1 METGSDTIA
10 SFLASM
16 GVTVVFGIIG
26 GANSRIYNSF
36 MEKGFSI
43 YNVHNE
49 QSAVLAAG
57 AYWRASGKLAAVTI
71 TSGGGVTN
79 TITGLVSLWA
89 DSTPTIIISGQETT
103 ESLKTYKNRRMYGIQ
118 GFDVVSMVKN
128 FTKYSKLVDN
138 INTLRDDLIEAW
150 SSSVNGRKGPAWLD
164 IPTDIQSKPIEI
176 SPWPEFVPLVTK
188 AMDVEKLETLLQ
200 NSHRPVI
207 LAGHGIKLSGSEKD
221 FKKMITHIQIPV
233 LVSWSAVDIL
243 PGDHP
248 LYFGSPG
255 IYGKRSSNFILQKSD
270 LVIVMGSRL
279 AIPQTGYDLKEYA
292 RNATIVMIDI
302 DETEFR
308 DFAHVHI
315 LSDCGEMIRAM
326 DNVFLERSD
335 WLKECDSIRKEFP
348 LIESAHE
355 DDEFPNSYKII
366 EKISDFITPEHVIV
380 TDMGTALL
388 SGHQSINLKDG
399 TRMFTSYGLGEMGYG
414 LPAAIGACI
423 SRNGSEVLCLNC
435 DGGMMM
441 NIQELQTII
450 YYKLRIKIVIFNND
464 GYLMMKHTQKLLF
477 NGRLL
482 ASNNDTGISLPD
494 YMKVAEAFGY
504 EKFRIKSWDDFRVNF
519 PNFMSHD
526 GPAICE
532 IFMPPEQ
539 EFIPKVKGVLLA
551 DGSIFAPPLEEM
563 SPLLPLCKIKNIMGD
578 FISTKSSVIERKS
591 HEQ

>member
-1 METGSDTIA
+1 MEKGSDAVA
-10 SFLASM
+10 SFLASR

-36 MEKGFSI
+36 MERGFSI

-57 AYWRASGKLAAVTI
+57 AYWRASGKIAAVTV

-89 DSTPTIIISGQETT
+89 DSTPTIVISGQEST
-103 ESLKTYKNRRMYGIQ
+103 ESLKKYKNRRMYGVQ

-128 FTKYSKLVDN
+128 FTKYSKLVDT
-138 INTLRDDLIEAW
+138 IDTLRDDLNEAW
-150 SSSVNGRKGPAWLD
+150 ASALNGRKGPVWLD
-164 IPTDIQSKPIEI
+164 IPSDIQSKTLEI
-176 SPWPEFVPLVTK
+176 SPWMTFIPLVTK
-188 AMDVEKLETLLQ
+188 SVDVDKVEALLKTSQ
-200 NSHRPVI
+200 RPVI
-207 LAGHGIKLSGSEKD
+207 LAGHGIKLSDSEKD
-221 FKKMITHIQIPV
+221 FKEMITRIKIPV
-233 LVSWSAVDIL
+233 LVSWSAIDIL
-243 PGDHP
+243 SSDHP

-270 LVIVMGSRL
+270 LVIVLGSRL

-292 RNATIVMIDI
+292 RNATIIMVDI
-302 DETEFR
+302 DENEFR

-326 DNVFLERSD
+326 DSIFIERSE
-335 WLKECDSIRKEFP
+335 WLEDCNSIRKEFP
-348 LIESAHE
+348 LIEAAHE
-355 DDEFPNSYKII
+355 DEEFPNSYKII
-366 EKISDFITPEHVIV
+366 DKISEFITPDHVIV

-388 SGHQSINLKDG
+388 SGHQSIRLKDG

-450 YYKLRIKIVIFNND
+450 YYKLRVKIVIFNND

-477 NGRLL
+477 NGKLL
-482 ASNNDTGISLPD
+482 ASNTDTGISLPD
-494 YMKVAEAFGY
+494 YMNVAEAFGY
-504 EKFRIKSWDDFRVNF
+504 EKFRIKSWDDFCLNF
-519 PNFMSHD
+519 PTFMAHD

-532 IFMPPEQ
+532 VFMPPEQ
-539 EFIPKVKGVLLA
+539 EFIPKVKGVVMA

-563 SPLLPLCKIKNIMGD
+563 SPLLSLNDMKNIMGNC
-578 FISTKSSVIERKS
+578 ISSKSSLIERTS
-591 HEQ
+591 HGQ